1 MATTNYFNP
10 YAPYGQ
16 KTAMCDNCGK
26 RWKSMELKDDGEMV
40 THRFCGILCYEASRT
55 AAVPSSMI
63 PAPAPAPA
71 AASSRA
77 DAIGLREEG
86 SNAPIGR
93 KVLLMMQERWESD
106 SVSMSKLKSIY
117 RIDLP
122 GSVYRRFDFALQ
134 ANDGCTVVTTYFGG
148 KTACDIAN
156 DSEPAPCN
164 LESCAVCD
172 AIRTAF
178 SQLIYGASS
187 THGKHGPG
195 IYTYTNPA
203 LAHQAAV
210 VGGGQTRKPAT
221 LGPPA
226 RKRLDANF
234 VLLQCRVVT
243 RGDSTQVANPYAGF
257 VDDSGTVFCSQ
268 SMAIIPTHLLVY
280 GIRVTTRDPASAS
293 ITAIRAVPRTTAALT
308 PIRPRRVAVK
318 PPSPPPTTRRSLP
331 NAPIGTPTLLGPAP
345 PVARGLGVGLKPL
358 QLSTNPIV
366 PPIRRRR
373 FGVSSPDELY
383 APLPETDS
391 GPNNNWIMTADH
403 TRATTL
409 AAPIVSADTL
419 TIEAPRKPLVL
430 ASPKPIRP
438 VVALDPAYIAL
449 PPSPSPPA
457 PDLPAETAAV
467 KAASPGESHLFLP
480 LENRGHTTDAKPPV
494 ARADQTVRPYTFDDE
509 DDEIPSTPNT
519 QPQSATPPNPFLS
532 APCSENL
539 RGEFDSFLTN
549 RPAHASMDSLYVLT
563 VEGVVVD
570 KRVSH
575 FFPPPKKPMRNEVSS
590 QDVPSP
596 QPVRQTTPDRP
607 GLPSPLCRN
616 CLVQSKFPGF
626 DYCSKACASE
636 ADKKKGPPP
645 VASVPKSPATFADPW
660 DDET

>member
-1 MATTNYFNP
+1 MATANYFNP

-16 KTAMCDNCGK
+16 KTAMCDYCGVRPKHGNHPYCGKTCANQSAQGKPYTTINQPTNQWTSANPGQDQSQGVSNATSDSKAPTDPSLCEASFCCVLFAMPLANCGK

-40 THRFCGILCYEASRT
+40 THRFCGILCYEASRN

-148 KTACDIAN
+148 KIACDIAN

-280 GIRVTTRDPASAS
+280 GIRVTTRDTASAS
-293 ITAIRAVPRTTAALT
+293 ITAIRGVPRTTAALA
-308 PIRPRRVAVK
+308 PIRPRRAAVK
-318 PPSPPPTTRRSLP
+318 PPSPPPTTLRSLP
-331 NAPIGTPTLLGPAP
+331 NAPSGTPVLLGPAP
-345 PVARGLGVGLKPL
+345 PGARALGAGLKPL
-358 QLSTNPIV
+358 QLSINPIV

-383 APLPETDS
+383 APLLETDS
-391 GPNNNWIMTADH
+391 GPNNNWVMTADH
-403 TRATTL
+403 TR
-409 AAPIVSADTL
+409 D
-419 TIEAPRKPLVL
+419 
-430 ASPKPIRP
+430 
-438 VVALDPAYIAL
+438 
-449 PPSPSPPA
+449 
-457 PDLPAETAAV
+457 
-467 KAASPGESHLFLP
+467 
-480 LENRGHTTDAKPPV
+480 TTDAKPPA
-494 ARADQTVRPYTFDDE
+494 ARVDQTVQPYTFDDE

-519 QPQSATPPNPFLS
+519 QPQSATPPKPFRSLFS
-532 APCSENL
+532 VPS
-539 RGEFDSFLTN
+539 
-549 RPAHASMDSLYVLT
+549 HASMDSLYVFA
-563 VEGVVVD
+563 VRGVVVD
-570 KRVSH
+570 KRVPHSL
-575 FFPPPKKPMRNEVSS
+575 PPPKKPTRNEVSS

-616 CLVQSKFPGF
+616 CLVQNKFPGF